1 VYMSSVPDA
10 GPEKQEELAGT
21 GEILQD
27 RTSRGR
33 LRPWREKRLGTEQVA
48 AAYSA
53 LGQESKAARCRFCGT
68 VLVFAECPRGHEKR
82 LQGANFCRERLCPM
96 CAWRRSLRL
105 AAEASLVLHR
115 AAAEHPEWSYLLLTA
130 TQRNV
135 PGVDLPV
142 EVGRVL
148 HGWNVLRQRQE
159 FRAVAGWL
167 RTLEVTVNSG
177 TGEWHPHIHALLAVE
192 PDYWHKR
199 YVSHGRWMVL
209 WRDVLRLDYDPWVE
223 VHRVRARRNGDPLD
237 AAAREASKYVL
248 KDDDL
253 VGSGAEDTVRR
264 VAILDAALK
273 GRRLVAWGGALR
285 EIAKR
290 MQADVPVG
298 EEDLVRVTGED
309 HGPQCPVCG
318 TQLREHLYRWIQA
331 VRQYVG

>member
-1 VYMSSVPDA
+1 MSSLLDA
-10 GPEKQEELAGT
+10 GPECQEELTGT

-199 YVSHGRWMVL
+199 YVSQARWVAAWRNVL
-209 WRDVLRLDYDPWVE
+209 GLDYDPVVD
-223 VHRVRARRNGDPLD
+223 VHRVRPRRNGDALE
-237 AAAREASKYVL
+237 AAAREVGKYVV
-248 KDDDL
+248 KDTDL
-253 VGSGAEDTVRR
+253 LGDGDVTVR
-264 VAILDAALK
+264 VAVLDAALR
-273 GRRLVAWGGALR
+273 GRRLVGWGGALR
-285 EIAKR
+285 EVAR
-290 MQADVPVG
+290 RVQAEVPEG
-298 EEDLVRVTGED
+298 EEDLVRITGED
-309 HGPQCPVCG
+309 HGPTCPICG
-318 TQLREHLYRWIQA
+318 TEMREHLYRWVGA
-331 VRQYVG
+331 LREYVG